1 MYQIILRLY
10 GIAAL
15 MDRYKYY
22 FLIAGLTLWLF
33 RPTGNDLYII
43 FVLLYFISIFVNKPT
58 LINDPPINIKAIKI
72 IIYISLALIT
82 TTLFMKFMSFG
93 YHHMDLGL
101 QHQLIINLVKNN
113 EYFHKFHNIHGFG
126 DHFKP
131 THIPFMYLF
140 YNISVTSFWLVFF
153 KCFSLVMF
161 ALLFLKINKNLAPI
175 ILLSYLLFS
184 THNISSIFWEYHP
197 TNLLPALVIIIYYS
211 ILKRNWLVFWITMI
225 FSIGLKE
232 NAAVLLVCFG
242 FYFVFIEKKIKFG
255 IFLCSIGLLYML
267 VAWFVAIPFFAEGSR
282 IVTSDINLFRGI
294 PEKIRYIFMAYA
306 PFLFLPFLNWRWL
319 LFTLPALGI
328 NLIGKTQM
336 YSGSFH
342 YADILTV
349 LIAIASLATLTEN
362 YERIKK
368 YMSEHRVLVL
378 VPIILIVSIIPESP
392 MQKFVRYFPDE
403 NNRAA
408 FFELHKFLEDHP
420 TQKLAVS
427 SNMSPLMDRANFE
440 ILVADS
446 KCKINNNAEYIV
458 YHDQTYRNQIHLDEC
473 IKKLKSSKVWR
484 KVKKYQSIG
493 VYEIRS

>member
-1 MYQIILRLY
+1 MLSTLINKYKNYYLIT
-10 GIAAL
+10 GL
-15 MDRYKYY
+15 M
-22 FLIAGLTLWLF
+22 FWLF
-33 RPTGNDLYII
+33 RPTGNDFYII

-101 QHQLIINLVKNN
+101 QHQLIINLVENN

-140 YNISVTSFWLVFF
+140 YNISVTSFWLIFF

-242 FYFVFIEKKIKFG
+242 VYFVFIEKKIKFG
-255 IFLCSIGLLYML
+255 IFLCSIGFLYML
-267 VAWFVAIPFFAEGSR
+267 LAFFVAIPFFSGLASGAHS
-282 IVTSDINLFRGI
+282 SDINLFRDI
-294 PEKIRYIFMAYA
+294 PEKIRYIIMAYA
-306 PFLFLPFLNWRWL
+306 PFFFLPFLNWRWL

-328 NLIGKTQM
+328 NLIGKPEM

-362 YERIKK
+362 FERIKK

-392 MQKFVRYFPDE
+392 MQKFVRYYPDE
-403 NNRAA
+403 KDRTA
-408 FFELHKFLEDHP
+408 FFELHKFLGEHP
-420 TQKLAVS
+420 TQKMAVS
-427 SNMSPLMDRANFE
+427 SNISPLMDRANYE
-440 ILVADS
+440 IFVNDGFCIL
-446 KCKINNNAEYIV
+446 NNNVEYIV
-458 YHDQTYRNQIHLDEC
+458 YYDQTYRDQVYLDKC
-473 IKKLKSSKVWR
+473 IKKLNSSKSWK
-484 KVKKYQSIG
+484 KVNKYQSIG
-493 VYEIRS
+493 VYEVRS

>member
-1 MYQIILRLY
+1 MLSALIIK
-10 GIAAL
+10 
-15 MDRYKYY
+15 YKNYY
-22 FLIAGLTLWLF
+22 LLTGLTLWLF
-33 RPTGNDLYII
+33 RPTGNDFYII
-43 FVLLYFISIFVNKPT
+43 FVLLFFISIFVNKPT
-58 LINDPPINIKAIKI
+58 LIKDPPINIKAIKI
-72 IIYISLALIT
+72 IIYISLVLIT

-93 YHHMDLGL
+93 YHHIDLGL

-140 YNISVTSFWLVFF
+140 YNISVTSFWLIFF

-184 THNISSIFWEYHP
+184 THNISFIFWEYHP

-255 IFLCSIGLLYML
+255 ISLCSIGLLYML
-267 VAWFVAIPFFAEGSR
+267 LAWFVAIPFFAEGSR
-282 IVTSDINLFRGI
+282 IVTSDINLFRDI
-294 PEKIRYIFMAYA
+294 PEKIRYIFMAYV

-328 NLIGKTQM
+328 NLIGKPQM
-336 YSGSFH
+336 YSGDLH

-368 YMSEHRVLVL
+368 YMLEHRVLVL

-392 MQKFVRYFPDE
+392 MQKFVRYYPDE
-403 NNRAA
+403 KDRAA
-408 FFELHKFLEDHP
+408 FFELHKFLEEHP
-420 TQKLAVS
+420 TQKLALS
-427 SNMSPLMDRANFE
+427 PNIAPLMDRAIFE
-440 ILVADS
+440 IFAHVRP
-446 KCKINNNAEYIV
+446 CKISYNAEYIV
-458 YHDQTYRNQIHLDEC
+458 YYDQTYRDQVFLDKC
-473 IKKLKSSKVWR
+473 IKNLKSSKLWE
-484 KVKKYQSIG
+484 KVNKYQSIG
-493 VYEIRS
+493 VYKVRS